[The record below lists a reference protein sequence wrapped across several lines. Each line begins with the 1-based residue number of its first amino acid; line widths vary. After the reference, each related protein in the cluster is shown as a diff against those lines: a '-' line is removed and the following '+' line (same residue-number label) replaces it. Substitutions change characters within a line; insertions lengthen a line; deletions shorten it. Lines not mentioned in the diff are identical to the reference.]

1 MFELNRFLSLQAWSF
16 LPFLFHSNLFFFPVS
31 AAMSTMLVILIPKST
46 VDLISNK
53 VESKFILLALIQS
66 EMQSEALLVVD

>member
-1 MFELNRFLSLQAWSF
+1 M
-16 LPFLFHSNLFFFPVS
+16 PDVDLFPNGTNNSTTAKARTLKWPVLKYKIYVE
-31 AAMSTMLVILIPKST
+31 TLVILIPKST